1 MLRILLVED
10 DLPLLRTL
18 TLNLA
23 RRGHCVAEADGV
35 AEGYQLA
42 LAACEA
48 DVPFDLIVLETHLP
62 DGSGWD
68 LLRLLRAQTSTNTCW
83 QATPVI
89 VITPLPIASSRI
101 MEFTPLATLLKPFPI
116 EALLRLIER
125 KRAPD
130 HSPASVMA

>member
-18 TLNLA
+18 TLNLG
-23 RRGHCVAEADGV
+23 RRGHTVAEADGV
-35 AEGYQLA
+35 ESGYDLA

-48 DVPFDLIVLETHLP
+48 DAPFDLIVLETHLP

-68 LLRLLRAQTSTNTCW
+68 LLRLLRAQAPINPCW
-83 QATPVI
+83 RPTPVI
-89 VITPLPIASSRI
+89 IITPLPIANSRI
-101 MEFTPLATLLKPFPI
+101 VEFAPLAALLKPFPI

-125 KRAPD
+125 SVASER
-130 HSPASVMA
+130 PAVPVST

>member
-23 RRGHCVAEADGV
+23 RRGHTVAEADGV
-35 AEGYQLA
+35 TTGYHLA

-48 DVPFDLIVLETHLP
+48 EVPFDLIVLETHLP

-68 LLRLLRAQTSTNTCW
+68 LLRLLRAQATTNAHW

-89 VITPLPIASSRI
+89 IITPLPITNARI
-101 MEFTPLATLLKPFPI
+101 VEFAPLATLLKPFPI

-125 KRAPD
+125 TGAPD
-130 HSPASVMA
+130 HSTASVIA

>member
-10 DLPLLRTL
+10 DLPLLRTI

-23 RRGHCVAEADGV
+23 RRGHTVAEADGV
-35 AEGYQLA
+35 ASGYQLA

-48 DVPFDLIVLETHLP
+48 GVPFDLIVLETHLP

-68 LLRLLRAQTSTNTCW
+68 LLRLLRAHASTNACW
-83 QATPVI
+83 QAAPVI
-89 VITPLPIASSRI
+89 VITPLPIANSRI
-101 MEFTPLATLLKPFPI
+101 VEFAPLATLLKPFPI

-125 KRAPD
+125 TGAPD
-130 HSPASVMA
+130 HAVASVTV

>member
-23 RRGHCVAEADGV
+23 RRGHSVAEADDV
-35 AEGYQLA
+35 MSAYDLA

-48 DVPFDLIVLETHLP
+48 GAPFDLIVLETHLP

-68 LLRLLRAQTSTNTCW
+68 LLRLLRAQASANPHW

-89 VITPLPIASSRI
+89 IITPLPIANSRI
-101 MEFTPLATLLKPFPI
+101 AEFAPLATLLKPFPI
-116 EALLRLIER
+116 DALLRLIER
-125 KRAPD
+125 SVATG
-130 HSPASVMA
+130 HGVASVTV